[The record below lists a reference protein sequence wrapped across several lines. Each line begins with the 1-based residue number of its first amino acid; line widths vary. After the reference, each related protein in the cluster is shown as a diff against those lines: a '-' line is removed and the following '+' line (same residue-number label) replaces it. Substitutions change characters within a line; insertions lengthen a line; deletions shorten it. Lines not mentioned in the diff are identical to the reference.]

1 MADYNSTA
9 TSTIYV
15 NGKPAEAELQKL
27 KQRASDL
34 RDAIAS
40 AAKAGDKASLKKL
53 RSELNQTKREVK
65 EVEGAMHAAEVVM
78 KRLDKATPKELQAT
92 LRQLKKELNDMER
105 GTDAWDK
112 QVAKIKRVKAELDSV
127 NDEMKEHQS
136 LLSQVKDK
144 INDWGM
150 SVATAAAA
158 LTGLTMTARQAVE
171 AFAEMDAEMA
181 NTRKFTGMSAE
192 EVERL
197 NEAFKSMDT
206 RTSREGLNQ
215 LAQEAGRLG
224 LQTQDD
230 VLGFVKAAD
239 QLNVA
244 LDDLGE
250 GATLTL
256 SKLTDI
262 FGDKQRLGVEQSL
275 LSVGSVINEL
285 SQNCTASA
293 PYLAQFAQRLA
304 GVGAQA
310 RMTIPEIMGFAAVLD
325 SQGQA
330 VEMSATAV
338 SQLITKLFQDPAKI
352 AKATGLEL
360 QEFNRVLKEDTNQ
373 GLLMLL
379 ERLHELGGIDALA
392 PVLKDMGTDGAR
404 ASAVISALAGN
415 IGMVK
420 QQQEAANKAFQEGTS
435 VTKEYNV
442 QNNTVKAQLDKA
454 KKGFREMT
462 VELGQKLA
470 PIMSHVITATSGFM
484 RVLSGT
490 ISFVI
495 KYRSQLTALAM
506 LIAGVTL
513 AVKAATA
520 AKVIENAVDKAGN
533 LLKAAGK
540 VITLA
545 CSYAYNSLTGNLI
558 RAAAAQRALNAAM
571 TSSGWG
577 AIVVAI
583 GTAVT
588 ALSMY
593 IQKTKDAEAEQ
604 KRLREEAKNATN
616 SIKDVNAKIAQ
627 ETSEVKR
634 LKDAIDAEN
643 MGSDMRNSLIKQFNA
658 QFGTY
663 MSKLLSEKSTVQD
676 VAAAYAE
683 VVRNLRA
690 KLLLE
695 GKEADIKNEVAPRIG
710 WEAQRLF
717 EFGEFQK
724 EGTNGWQYITPQYL
738 KDFADKYAREHKG
751 TFNAAG
757 MEEAFREHIRTL
769 QFGKRST
776 IGAENG
782 GRDTPG
788 NPAFRYINPTAD
800 SYFKD
805 GKSTSYV
812 GEYFKQYSARVAK
825 QQQIERK
832 WSVYQ
837 DEIDAAIALGY
848 NMPTGGGTPSGGGG
862 GGSSSSRGKGGSS
875 SSKNTDKFAAEKA
888 WREYQEALAKS
899 SYAKREIDLEE
910 FNAKMLG
917 IERDYYQKQLA
928 HKDLNELEK
937 VTIQAQ
943 YDEVMRKMI
952 EGNNKMTI
960 EQAEAA
966 NKAALG
972 EAAQR
977 YVDGKSTYEQ
987 YTNEV
992 ETIETLHLVNMATI
1006 YARLAKEDSNYNAKK
1021 LEAEDKIRKKLIENL
1036 KKTQDEIEKKKKEH
1050 EDKLNK
1056 LKDTYFGLNDE
1067 EKQALYDETVA
1078 ALDEVYKLE
1087 LAKLGD
1093 NLEAKLKLEKK
1104 YAQAKKKIHDE
1115 IFKEDKEKN
1124 EEQMKNWEQWVE
1136 HWLDKIFG
1144 EGTWEQYGGFIKSA
1158 WSSLMSGYQ
1167 SLTELVKAE
1176 EQAKLAAMTKKYDA
1190 ELKAAEGNQQRIN
1203 QINKRK
1209 AAEEKRIKDESNKR
1223 AMVMEIAQAIA
1234 TNSLNALNAY
1244 GSVMKSVPYPLNM
1257 VLAPITAGLALSA
1270 GLIQIAAIRKQ
1281 HQAQAQ
1287 GYAEG
1292 GFTRPGGKHEPAGI
1306 VHAGEWVA
1314 SQKLLASPV
1323 ARPLIEALD
1332 YAQRTN
1338 TIGRLGAGGAAAAP
1352 VVMTESAELRAV
1364 IVRLNERLNEP
1375 FVTVNTVSGDHGI
1388 KRALDDYNKL
1398 QNNTLPKNKRT

>member
-112 QVAKIKRVKAELDSV
+112 QVSAIKRVKAELDSV
-127 NDEMKEHQS
+127 NDEMKEQQS
-136 LLSQVKDK
+136 LLSRIKDK
-144 INDWGM
+144 INDWGL

-158 LTGLTMTARQAVE
+158 ITGLTMTARKAIE

-360 QEFNRVLKEDTNQ
+360 QEFNRVLKEDTNE

-379 ERLHELGGIDALA
+379 ERLNKLGGIDALA

-415 IGMVK
+415 IDMVR
-420 QQQEAANKAFQEGTS
+420 QQQQAANKAFKEGTS

-442 QNNTVKAQLDKA
+442 QNNTVQAQLDKA
-454 KKGFREMT
+454 KKGFHEMA

-470 PIMSHVITATSGFM
+470 PVMKYAVTGTSALMS
-484 RVLSGT
+484 VLSKT
-490 ISFVI
+490 ISFFSE
-495 KYRSQLTALAM
+495 Y
-506 LIAGVTL
+506 
-513 AVKAATA
+513 
-520 AKVIENAVDKAGN
+520 KVSI
-533 LLKAAGK
+533 
-540 VITLA
+540 I
-545 CSYAYNSLTGNLI
+545 
-558 RAAAAQRALNAAM
+558 
-571 TSSGWG
+571 
-577 AIVVAI
+577 
-583 GTAVT
+583 AVT
-588 ALSMY
+588 ASIAGFTIAVNAATIAEKVKIVMDKLIVFWNETVKASFVKLWATIKANPYAAVVAAVVALAAVIWDLTKKTRNLSQAEQDLISVEKRAINIAADEISTLKMLY
-593 IQKTKDAEAEQ
+593 KRTQDVTASTKDRKAAVDELQRIYPSYFAKLSDEAILAGQAADQYERLTNAIIAKARAEGAREIIKENSKKIMQLEQ
-604 KRLREEAKNATN
+604 ERDERVNQLYKDFPGLQYYIASNGGSVLEPGTGRLISEKEAA
-616 SIKDVNAKIAQ
+616 AKFGYPARI
-627 ETSEVKR
+627 V
-634 LKDAIDAEN
+634 DAI
-643 MGSDMRNSLIKQFNA
+643 
-658 QFGTY
+658 
-663 MSKLLSEKSTVQD
+663 EKNT
-676 VAAAYAE
+676 AAA
-683 VVRNLRA
+683 V
-690 KLLLE
+690 
-695 GKEADIKNEVAPRIG
+695 
-710 WEAQRLF
+710 
-717 EFGEFQK
+717 
-724 EGTNGWQYITPQYL
+724 
-738 KDFADKYAREHKG
+738 KG
-751 TFNAAG
+751 Y
-757 MEEAFREHIRTL
+757 EESNDAL
-769 QFGKRST
+769 
-776 IGAENG
+776 
-782 GRDTPG
+782 
-788 NPAFRYINPTAD
+788 
-800 SYFKD
+800 
-805 GKSTSYV
+805 
-812 GEYFKQYSARVAK
+812 AK
-825 QQQIERK
+825 QVFDIESNTPRV
-832 WSVYQ
+832 SF
-837 DEIDAAIALGY
+837 
-848 NMPTGGGTPSGGGG
+848 TPSAPTPTPYRPGGSGSGRAGGGG
-862 GGSSSSRGKGGSS
+862 RGSTKSD
-875 SSKNTDKFAAEKA
+875 DKFAAEEA
-888 WREYQEALAKS
+888 WRERQEALLKS
-899 SYAKREIDLEE
+899 NYALRLIDLEE
-910 FNAKMLG
+910 FNRKML
-917 IERDYYQKQLA
+917 EVEKDFYTKQLN
-928 HKDLNELEK
+928 HKDLTELEK
-937 VTIQAQ
+937 VKIQSQ
-943 YDEVMRKMI
+943 YDEVTRKI
-952 EGNNKMTI
+952 IVKGN
-960 EQAEAA
+960 EQTLADVEAA

-987 YTNEV
+987 YTKEV
-992 ETIETLHLVNMATI
+992 ETIETMHLVNMAVI

-1021 LEAEDKIRKKLIENL
+1021 LEAEDKIRKKLVENL

-1115 IFKEDKEKN
+1115 IFKTEKEQGD
-1124 EEQMKNWEQWVE
+1124 EQMKNWEQWVE
-1136 HWLDKIFG
+1136 NWLDKIFG

-1167 SLTELVKAE
+1167 SLTKLVEAE
-1176 EQAKLAAMTKKYDA
+1176 EQQKLAAMTKKYDA
-1190 ELKAAEGNQQRIN
+1190 ELKAAEGNQHLVN

-1209 AAEEKRIKDESNKR
+1209 AAEEKKIKDEANKR
-1223 AMVMEIAQAIA
+1223 AMAMEIAQAIA
-1234 TNSLNALNAY
+1234 TTSLGAINAY
-1244 GSVMKSVPYPLNM
+1244 ATTMKAPWPLNM
-1257 VLAPITAGLALSA
+1257 VLAPIAAGMALAA
-1270 GLIQIAAIRKQ
+1270 GTIQIATIHKQ
-1281 HQAQAQ
+1281 HAAQAQ

-1352 VVMTESAELRAV
+1352 VVVTESAELRAV